1 MKQFNREERKVLF
14 FANSGHFL
22 THFTVLIFPAIVT
35 PLMKEF
41 SLPLDRVLKISFLM
55 YLFYGLGSL
64 PWGLISDRISAKLS
78 FNIFFYGVGITSILC
93 FFSKSSTQLQF
104 SLLSIGIFL
113 SLYHPAGVGLISKS
127 IRTAK
132 RGTALGRNGIFG
144 SAGIASAPFISG
156 LINFFIGWRY
166 VYLFFG
172 IISIILAVLINF
184 MKLEEQNIEDNTTSG
199 ISYNKKT
206 DTVIP
211 FILLCIS
218 MALAGFVYR
227 GQTLI
232 LPVYFEKKVPFLYEA
247 IKNINFFAYSGSKN
261 LSATILASFVYFIS
275 IFGQILGGKVA
286 DRFDLRYAYTYFFIF
301 SFPFLVGMYFAKNV
315 SLFISAVMFILFS
328 VGMQPVENSLI
339 AYFVPKKWRN
349 TSYGIKFILT
359 FGVSSFV
366 VYPIGFFERN
376 YGLSSVFL
384 LFSLIVVLL
393 IVNNFVLIA
402 YTGRKRR
409 K

>member
-1 MKQFNREERKVLF
+1 MKQFNLEERKVLF

-35 PLMKEF
+35 PLMQEF

-64 PWGLISDRISAKLS
+64 PWGLISDRISPKMS
-78 FNIFFYGVGITSILC
+78 FNIFFFGVGITSIFC
-93 FFSKSSTQLQF
+93 FFSKNSFQLQF

-156 LINFFIGWRY
+156 FINYFIGWRY
-166 VYLFFG
+166 VYFLFG
-172 IISIILAVLINF
+172 IISIILGIIINF
-184 MKLEEQNIEDNTTSG
+184 MELKENHIEDTHTLDKT
-199 ISYNKKT
+199 YNRKT

-218 MALAGFVYR
+218 MSLAGFIYR

-232 LPVYFEKKVPFLYEA
+232 LPVYFEKRVPFLYEI

-261 LSATILASFVYFIS
+261 LSATILASLVYFIS
-275 IFGQILGGKVA
+275 IFGQIIGGKVA

-301 SFPFLVGMYFAKNV
+301 SFPFLIGMYFARDIF
-315 SLFISAVMFILFS
+315 LFISAIMFILFS
-328 VGMQPVENSLI
+328 VGMQPVENSLV
-339 AYFVPKKWRN
+339 AQFVPRKWRN

-366 VYPIGFFERN
+366 VYPIGFFEKK
-376 YGLSSVFL
+376 YGLPSVFL
-384 LFSLIVVLL
+384 LFSLIMVFLT
-393 IVNNFVLIA
+393 INNFILIF
-402 YTGRKRR
+402 YTGRKG
-409 K
+409 KD